1 MIKNISTFNNLVD
14 FSKKNKV
21 LKKEEE
27 FELIAKWRDYQDPK
41 ALKKILNAYLRLAV
55 AYARKYNSYGI
66 PLDDLIHEGV
76 LGIMHALDKFD
87 VSKDFRLSTYASW
100 WVRASIQDYILKNW
114 SVVKTGSTASQK
126 SLFFNLKKIK
136 KQILDASQEY
146 LGQKELDSV
155 SRDLNVKSIDIQSME
170 SRLSGG
176 DVFLNQPIGDDDGS
190 DLMSMLPDTVKNPE
204 ELAESFYDN
213 KSKNN
218 WLMQAIETLNFRE
231 KMIIKNR
238 KLFEKAVT
246 LDELGRKLKISKE
259 RVRQIET
266 RALNKLKKSILSIS
280 QQKKEFFV

>member
-1 MIKNISTFNNLVD
+1 
-14 FSKKNKV
+14 
-21 LKKEEE
+21 
-27 FELIAKWRDYQDPK
+27 
-41 ALKKILNAYLRLAV
+41 
-55 AYARKYNSYGI
+55 
-66 PLDDLIHEGV
+66 
-76 LGIMHALDKFD
+76 
-87 VSKDFRLSTYASW
+87 
-100 WVRASIQDYILKNW
+100 
-114 SVVKTGSTASQK
+114 
-126 SLFFNLKKIK
+126 
-136 KQILDASQEY
+136 
-146 LGQKELDSV
+146 
-155 SRDLNVKSIDIQSME
+155 
-170 SRLSGG
+170 
-176 DVFLNQPIGDDDGS
+176 
-190 DLMSMLPDTVKNPE
+190 MSMLPDTVKNPE